1 MDGLRVGQKHNAQ
14 NATPGG
20 GNTPPAPEASIA
32 LELLPFGEAGGGED
46 PFLEDRGPIGAETHM
61 AEIGGTLHRAR
72 AAGSASAPRE
82 APVG

>member
-32 LELLPFGEAGGGED
+32 LELLPFGEPGRGED
-46 PFLEDRGPIGAETHM
+46 PFVQDGRPVGAETHM
-61 AEIGGTLHRAR
+61 AEIGGTLQRAR
-72 AAGSASAPRE
+72 AAGPASAPRE